1 MSARRNWYF
10 STVAVAALSLGL
22 DAAAEKPS
30 FGIPKF
36 PDLKPAWAGPGKGP
50 SPLLDRSNPA
60 GRGSHFD
67 RGAYDGY
74 VPATGNRSES
84 IGSST
89 ANSPSGHDGNGSDK
103 SNKGGGGHGSPP
115 GKDKH
120 DAPDESVQANV
131 GDMNARPVRTIP
143 TCR

>member
-36 PDLKPAWAGPGKGP
+36 PDLKPAWAGAGKGP
-50 SPLLDRSNPA
+50 SHLLDRGNPA

-67 RGAYDGY
+67 RGAHDGN
-74 VPATGNRSES
+74 VPATGNRSEPG
-84 IGSST
+84 GSPT
-89 ANSPSGHDGNGSDK
+89 ASSSSGHDGNGSDK
-103 SNKGGGGHGSPP
+103 SNKGGGH

-120 DAPDESVQANV
+120 DAPGENVHASV
-131 GDMNARPVRTIP
+131 GDVIPQAKLREIP